1 MGRIKWVKGILEK
14 VLIGDE
20 LFFGFVCSQIIRN
33 VPAAILLYGF
43 TQRKVK
49 RIKMWYK
56 EKIVTKK
63 VMKLQIY
70 FFEVFTLN
78 LYNVIIFIT
87 KIVMKGDK

>member
-1 MGRIKWVKGILEK
+1 MGRIKWVKGVLEK
-14 VLIGDE
+14 VLVGDE
-20 LFFGFVCSQIIRN
+20 LFFEFVCSQIISN

-49 RIKMWYK
+49 RIKMWVQRENCY
-56 EKIVTKK
+56 EKGNEIAN
-63 VMKLQIY
+63 I

-78 LYNVIIFIT
+78 LYNAIIFIT